1 MDDNGYMVSVTGW
14 EWIVDD
20 LGTELYQE
28 DWGGGWGGCQCY
40 TQGLVVAG
48 RGGVLGFRGLWEPI
62 VWNPVSQRW
71 FILGVLIYRNV
82 LICAD
87 TLH

>member
-28 DWGGGWGGCQCY
+28 NWGGGRMGRVPVLHPGSSGG
-40 TQGLVVAG
+40 
-48 RGGVLGFRGLWEPI
+48 RKGGVRIQESMGDNWQEPCLSALVYSRGIDLQKCF
-62 VWNPVSQRW
+62 N
-71 FILGVLIYRNV
+71 LL
-82 LICAD
+82 